1 MNIQQMIARSTFCL
15 LGLIGLA
22 LFTSPV
28 TAQVF
33 DNVIN
38 IPPDPNI
45 GDFADVGG
53 DGLTTQVNISDGGSI
68 GEGLFALAGSEINIS
83 GGIIGDFF
91 SARSGS
97 VVNMSGC
104 TFSFEFE
111 ARSGSEVN
119 IFGYD
124 FVLDGAPLNSLAA
137 GNAFTIAD
145 RDVTLTGVFVDGT
158 AFSLALNSDL
168 SQGDFISPD
177 ATLTVTL
184 VPPPII
190 LGDVNQDGVVTFL
203 DINPFISILST
214 GGFLE
219 QADCNLDG
227 VVTFL
232 DINPFIQ
239 ILAGG

>member
-1 MNIQQMIARSTFCL
+1 MIARSPFCL

-119 IFGYD
+119 IFGSD
-124 FVLDGAPLNSLAA
+124 FVLDDVPLDSLTVDT
-137 GNAFTIAD
+137 AFTIVD
-145 RDVTLTGVFVDGT
+145 RDVTLSGTLADGS
-158 AFSLALNSDL
+158 AFSLVLNSDL
-168 SQGDFISPD
+168 SLGDFFSSD

-184 VPPPII
+184 VAPTVI

>member
-53 DGLTTQVNISDGGSI
+53 DGLTTQVNISDG
-68 GEGLFALAGSEINIS
+68 
-83 GGIIGDFF
+83 
-91 SARSGS
+91 
-97 VVNMSGC
+97 
-104 TFSFEFE
+104 
-111 ARSGSEVN
+111 
-119 IFGYD
+119 
-124 FVLDGAPLNSLAA
+124 
-137 GNAFTIAD
+137 
-145 RDVTLTGVFVDGT
+145 
-158 AFSLALNSDL
+158 
-168 SQGDFISPD
+168 
-177 ATLTVTL
+177 
-184 VPPPII
+184 
-190 LGDVNQDGVVTFL
+190 
-203 DINPFISILST
+203 
-214 GGFLE
+214 
-219 QADCNLDG
+219 